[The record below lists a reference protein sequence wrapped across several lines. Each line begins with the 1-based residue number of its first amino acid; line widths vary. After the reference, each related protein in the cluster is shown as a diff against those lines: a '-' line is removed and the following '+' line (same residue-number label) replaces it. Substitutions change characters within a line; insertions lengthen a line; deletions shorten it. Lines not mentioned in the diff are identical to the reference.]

1 MQNDKVKILFLHGL
15 GQNKKSF
22 DKTIE
27 NINFKDIENIDLI
40 PNNSKDLTFF
50 DIADRLENKIKGI
63 KKPIIICGISL
74 GAILAMELYFRNPEK
89 IAGLILIA
97 PQYKIPK
104 ILMNFQNLIFKIMPE
119 KFFKKTKISKNN
131 MISIASSI
139 KNLDYSKKIN
149 KISTDVFIVCGK
161 KDRANLKA
169 AKSLNKLIPNSNL
182 FLIQN
187 SRHEVNIDAPEK
199 LSEII
204 NLFYKNFQKNTRN

>member
-15 GQNKKSF
+15 GQNKEAF

-50 DIADRLENKIKGI
+50 DLVDMLENKIKGI
-63 KKPIIICGISL
+63 KKPVIICGISL
-74 GAILAMELYFRNPEK
+74 GAILAMELYFRNPQK
-89 IAGLILIA
+89 IASLILIA

-104 ILMNFQNLIFKIMPE
+104 MLMNFQNLIFKIMPE

-139 KNLDYSKKIN
+139 KNLDYRKK
-149 KISTDVFIVCGK
+149 
-161 KDRANLKA
+161 
-169 AKSLNKLIPNSNL
+169 
-182 FLIQN
+182 
-187 SRHEVNIDAPEK
+187 
-199 LSEII
+199 
-204 NLFYKNFQKNTRN
+204 

>member
-15 GQNKKSF
+15 GQNKESF

-50 DIADRLENKIKGI
+50 DIADMLENKIEDI
-63 KKPIIICGISL
+63 KKPVIICGISL
-74 GAILAMELYFRNPEK
+74 GAILAMELYFRNPQK

-104 ILMNFQNLIFKIMPE
+104 IIMNFQNLIFKIMPE

-139 KNLDYSKKIN
+139 ENLDYRNKIK
-149 KISTDVFIVCGK
+149 KISTDIFIVCGK
-161 KDRANLKA
+161 KDRANLKSS
-169 AKSLNKLIPNSNL
+169 KSLNKLIPNSNL
-182 FLIQN
+182 FLIPN
-187 SRHEVNIDAPEK
+187 SRHEVNIDSPKE
-199 LSEII
+199 LSYII
-204 NLFYKNFQKNTRN
+204 NLAYENFQKKY

>member
-15 GQNKKSF
+15 GQNKESF

-50 DIADRLENKIKGI
+50 DIADILENKIKGI
-63 KKPIIICGISL
+63 KKPIVICGISL

-89 IAGLILIA
+89 ITGLILIA
-97 PQYKIPK
+97 PQYKMPK
-104 ILMNFQNLIFKIMPE
+104 VIMNFQNFIFKIMPE

-139 KNLDYSKKIN
+139 ENLDYRNKIK
-149 KISTDVFIVCGK
+149 KISTDIFIVCGK

-187 SRHEVNIDAPEK
+187 SSHEVNIEAPKE

-204 NLFYKNFQKNTRN
+204 NLAYKNFQKNTRN

>member
-50 DIADRLENKIKGI
+50 DIADMLENKIKGI

-104 ILMNFQNLIFKIMPE
+104 IIMNFQNLIFKIMPE
-119 KFFKKTKISKNN
+119 NFFKKQKYQKI
-131 MISIASSI
+131 I
-139 KNLDYSKKIN
+139 
-149 KISTDVFIVCGK
+149 
-161 KDRANLKA
+161 
-169 AKSLNKLIPNSNL
+169 
-182 FLIQN
+182 
-187 SRHEVNIDAPEK
+187 
-199 LSEII
+199 
-204 NLFYKNFQKNTRN
+204 

>member
-15 GQNKKSF
+15 GQNKESF

-50 DIADRLENKIKGI
+50 DIADMLENKIKDI
-63 KKPIIICGISL
+63 KKPVIICGISL
-74 GAILAMELYFRNPEK
+74 GAILAMELYFRNPQK

-104 ILMNFQNLIFKIMPE
+104 IIMNFQNLIFKIMPE

-139 KNLDYSKKIN
+139 KILDYRKKIN
-149 KISTDVFIVCGK
+149 KISTDVFIICGK

-169 AKSLNKLIPNSNL
+169 SKSLNKLIPNSNL
-182 FLIQN
+182 FIIPN
-187 SRHEVNIDAPEK
+187 SRHEVNIDAPKE
-199 LSEII
+199 LSYII
-204 NLFYKNFQKNTRN
+204 NLAYKNFQKKY

>member
-15 GQNKKSF
+15 GQNKEAF

-50 DIADRLENKIKGI
+50 DLVDMLENKIKGI
-63 KKPIIICGISL
+63 KKPVIICGISL
-74 GAILAMELYFRNPEK
+74 GAILAMELYFRNPQK
-89 IAGLILIA
+89 IASLILIA

-104 ILMNFQNLIFKIMPE
+104 MLMNFQNLIFKIMPE

-139 KNLDYSKKIN
+139 KNLDY
-149 KISTDVFIVCGK
+149 
-161 KDRANLKA
+161 
-169 AKSLNKLIPNSNL
+169 
-182 FLIQN
+182 
-187 SRHEVNIDAPEK
+187 
-199 LSEII
+199 
-204 NLFYKNFQKNTRN
+204 

>member
-15 GQNKKSF
+15 GQNKEAF

-50 DIADRLENKIKGI
+50 DLVDMLENKIKGI
-63 KKPIIICGISL
+63 KKPVIICGISL
-74 GAILAMELYFRNPEK
+74 GAILAMELYFRNPQK
-89 IAGLILIA
+89 IASLILIA

-104 ILMNFQNLIFKIMPE
+104 MLINFQNLIFKIMPE

-139 KNLDYSKKIN
+139 KNLDYRKK
-149 KISTDVFIVCGK
+149 
-161 KDRANLKA
+161 
-169 AKSLNKLIPNSNL
+169 
-182 FLIQN
+182 
-187 SRHEVNIDAPEK
+187 
-199 LSEII
+199 
-204 NLFYKNFQKNTRN
+204 

>member
-50 DIADRLENKIKGI
+50 DIADMLENKIKGI

-104 ILMNFQNLIFKIMPE
+104 IIMNFQNLIFKIMPE
-119 KFFKKTKISKNN
+119 NFFKKQKYQKI
-131 MISIASSI
+131 IW
-139 KNLDYSKKIN
+139 
-149 KISTDVFIVCGK
+149 
-161 KDRANLKA
+161 
-169 AKSLNKLIPNSNL
+169 SL
-182 FLIQN
+182 
-187 SRHEVNIDAPEK
+187 
-199 LSEII
+199 
-204 NLFYKNFQKNTRN
+204 

>member
-15 GQNKKSF
+15 GQNKESF

-50 DIADRLENKIKGI
+50 DIVDMLENKIKGI
-63 KKPIIICGISL
+63 KKPVIICGISL
-74 GAILAMELYFRNPEK
+74 GAILAMELYFRNPQK

-104 ILMNFQNLIFKIMPE
+104 MLMNFQNLIFKIMPE

-139 KNLDYSKKIN
+139 KNLDYRKK
-149 KISTDVFIVCGK
+149 
-161 KDRANLKA
+161 
-169 AKSLNKLIPNSNL
+169 
-182 FLIQN
+182 
-187 SRHEVNIDAPEK
+187 
-199 LSEII
+199 
-204 NLFYKNFQKNTRN
+204 

>member
-1 MQNDKVKILFLHGL
+1 MQNDKIKILFLHGL
-15 GQNKKSF
+15 GQNKESF

-50 DIADRLENKIKGI
+50 DIVDMLENKIKGI
-63 KKPIIICGISL
+63 KKPVIICGISL
-74 GAILAMELYFRNPEK
+74 GAILAMELYFRNPQK

-104 ILMNFQNLIFKIMPE
+104 MLMNFQNLIFKIMPE

-139 KNLDYSKKIN
+139 KNLDYRKK
-149 KISTDVFIVCGK
+149 
-161 KDRANLKA
+161 
-169 AKSLNKLIPNSNL
+169 
-182 FLIQN
+182 
-187 SRHEVNIDAPEK
+187 
-199 LSEII
+199 
-204 NLFYKNFQKNTRN
+204 

>member
-15 GQNKKSF
+15 GQNKESF

-50 DIADRLENKIKGI
+50 DIVDMLENKIKGI
-63 KKPIIICGISL
+63 KKPVIICGISL
-74 GAILAMELYFRNPEK
+74 GAILAMELYFRNPQK
-89 IAGLILIA
+89 IASLILIA

-104 ILMNFQNLIFKIMPE
+104 MLMNFQNLIFKIMPE

-139 KNLDYSKKIN
+139 KNLDYRKK
-149 KISTDVFIVCGK
+149 
-161 KDRANLKA
+161 
-169 AKSLNKLIPNSNL
+169 
-182 FLIQN
+182 
-187 SRHEVNIDAPEK
+187 
-199 LSEII
+199 
-204 NLFYKNFQKNTRN
+204 